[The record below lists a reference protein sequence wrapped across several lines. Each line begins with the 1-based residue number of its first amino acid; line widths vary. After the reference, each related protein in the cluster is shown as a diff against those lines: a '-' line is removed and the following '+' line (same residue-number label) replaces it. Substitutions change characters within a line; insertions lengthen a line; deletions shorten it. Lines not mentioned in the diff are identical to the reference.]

1 MRPNLALTS
10 AFLVLLAVG
19 VAFAN
24 DQDPQPPT
32 EPQASTLPDIPENAA
47 ELKAI
52 ENGEVA
58 LPESVPAAAE
68 RPLSPMMIEIRGVLA
83 EQQRQV
89 GTLDARFAETTS
101 ETAAMAIQQEIE
113 QIKQD
118 AELEILAI
126 QARHA
131 RAAGDED
138 LAQSLD
144 AAIATIQNPPPPPA
158 PTIERPVPVENH

>member
-10 AFLVLLAVG
+10 ALLLLLAFG
-19 VAFAN
+19 AAFA
-24 DQDPQPPT
+24 DDQPPT
-32 EPQASTLPDIPENAA
+32 EPETSTMPDIPENAA
-47 ELKAI
+47 ELKAL
-52 ENGEVA
+52 ENGEPA
-58 LPESVPAAAE
+58 LPESVPAPAE
-68 RPLSPMMIEIRGVLA
+68 RPLSPMMIEIQGVLA

-89 GTLDARFAETTS
+89 GALDARFAETTS
-101 ETAAMAIQQEIE
+101 EVAALAVQQEIE
-113 QIKQD
+113 QIKQN

-131 RAAGDED
+131 RVAGDED

-158 PTIERPVPVENH
+158 PTVERPVPAGNQ